1 MQYLL
6 SELPRKGIIRDFSNI
21 EKGDVIET
29 SNFEIMSDCQMST
42 DIASQLFDAM
52 KKRATQIDAKLTK
65 FTFPKE
71 IRYHLAF
78 I

>member
-1 MQYLL
+1 MKYLL
-6 SELPRKGIIRDFSNI
+6 SELPRKGFIRDFSNI

-29 SNFEIMSDCQMST
+29 SDFEIMSDCQMST

-52 KKRATQIDAKLTK
+52 KKRATQIDAKLTQ
-65 FTFPKE
+65 FIFPKE